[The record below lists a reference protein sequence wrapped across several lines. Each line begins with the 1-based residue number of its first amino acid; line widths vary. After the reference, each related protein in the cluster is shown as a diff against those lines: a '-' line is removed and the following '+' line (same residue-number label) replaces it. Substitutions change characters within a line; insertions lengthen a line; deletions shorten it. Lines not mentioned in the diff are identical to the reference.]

1 MRMITIQNISNN
13 SVYIPV
19 VKKLTKGELP
29 TLLGLGGR
37 EWGGVGCTVSWEERS
52 FEAEITKENQDIES
66 DAESNQLTQK
76 KSERYVDIYKS
87 SKNSID

>member
-1 MRMITIQNISNN
+1 M
-13 SVYIPV
+13 
-19 VKKLTKGELP
+19 
-29 TLLGLGGR
+29 
-37 EWGGVGCTVSWEERS
+37 SWEERS